1 MKVFFKGFA
10 NILVHIS
17 VGYKQNSFVE
27 SIFFI
32 VNVLYKN
39 AYTNNF

>member
-1 MKVFFKGFA
+1 MKVFCKGFA

-32 VNVLYKN
+32 TKVLYEN
-39 AYTNNF
+39 TFTNNF